1 MEKSNKTKTIIILVA
16 FLLLLIGSNL
26 ANYFFFG
33 SRVEPTAEEELTK
46 IIRYEPRITNDTD
59 RPDAALLWDA
69 IESLTDNYF
78 YPVDTDDLIEGAVRG
93 MIEHIGD
100 PHVRFYDPEGL
111 EEFMSETTGSYAGI
125 GVRVIEANEY
135 IVVFETFSDSP
146 ADISGLTPG
155 DRILEA
161 DGFELTGQGLN
172 RAVELL
178 RGPSDTTVEVV
189 IKRPGADEPIK
200 LNVGRAQI
208 QVTTVFSEMIDA
220 GLGYIRISSFDSNT
234 HNEFKEHLNE
244 MEQGGLSTGLILD
257 LRNNPGGLV
266 EPAVEIGKK
275 LVPEGEIVRLVGRD
289 GEVERIY
296 YSSAVKRPYPI
307 VVLINEDSASA
318 SELLAGAL
326 QDSNA
331 AALVG
336 QKTYGKAS
344 VQQLDFLEG
353 GNAILLTV
361 AKYFTPSGHDID
373 KHGIKPDFEV
383 DIPEIL
389 SYYRYFHPGSLEE
402 GDYGPDVEMLQLMLE
417 QLGLRVEVTGY
428 FDGQTSW
435 ALRRFQESAGLA
447 PSGEFDDK
455 TWVKLRE
462 ALDIASR
469 ENDKQLN
476 YAVEAIRKPGL
487 LNVIGGID

>member
-1 MEKSNKTKTIIILVA
+1 MEKSNRSKIIIILGV
-16 FLLLLIGSNL
+16 FLLLLIGTNM
-26 ANYFFFG
+26 ANYYFFG
-33 SRVEPTAEEELTK
+33 MQVEPAVEEPST
-46 IIRYEPRITNDTD
+46 IIRYEPKIRNDTD

-69 IESLTDNYF
+69 IESITENYF
-78 YPVDTDDLIEGAVRG
+78 YPVEADELIEGAVRG

-100 PHVRFYDPEGL
+100 PHVRFYDPDGL

-146 ADISGLTPG
+146 ADISGLVPG

-161 DGFELTGQGLN
+161 DGYVLTGQGLD

-189 IKRPGADEPIK
+189 IKRPGADEPLK

-208 QVTTVFSEMIDA
+208 QVNTVFSEIIDD
-220 GLGYIRISSFDSNT
+220 GLGYIRISNFDSNT
-234 HNEFKEHLNE
+234 HNEFNEHFKE
-244 MEQGGLSTGLILD
+244 MEQSGLATGLILD
-257 LRNNPGGLV
+257 LRNNPGGSFDS
-266 EPAVEIGKK
+266 AVEIGKK
-275 LVPEGEIVRLVGRD
+275 LVPEGEIVRLVGSD

-296 YSSAVKRPYPI
+296 HSSAVKRPYPI
-307 VVLINEDSASA
+307 AVLINEDSASA

-331 AALVG
+331 AALIG

-344 VQQLDFLEG
+344 VQRLEFLEG

-361 AKYFTPSGHDID
+361 AKYFTPSGHYID

-383 DIPEIL
+383 DMPEAL
-389 SYYRYFHPGSLEE
+389 RYYRYFHPGSLEE
-402 GDYGPDVEMLQLMLE
+402 GDYGPDVEMLQLMLD
-417 QLGLRVEVTGY
+417 QLGLGVEATGY

-435 ALRRFQESAGLA
+435 ALRKFQESAGLA

-455 TWVKLRE
+455 TWVELRE